1 MSLLS
6 PERGAWLQQRLL
18 EEEARMLKILRAIA
32 GQYPAGHEP
41 LRREIV
47 NRCSGGF
54 PFDAAW
60 EVHAVLKRLED
71 KGLISWRRRQDKR
84 RPGND
89 RLLVLV
95 QETEVKR

>member
-1 MSLLS
+1 VSLLS
-6 PERGAWLQQRLL
+6 PERRAWLQQRLL
-18 EEEARMLKILRAIA
+18 EEDAQVMKILRAIA
-32 GQYPAGHEP
+32 SQYPEGHEP

-47 NRCSGGF
+47 SRCSNGIAF
-54 PFDAAW
+54 TAAW

-89 RLLVLV
+89 RLLLPK
-95 QETEVKR
+95 EPAE